1 MTQPIGIALLGAGF
15 IAEYHLGGIAAAV
28 ALPGAPR
35 AEVRALVGRSR
46 QRVTPLAARFG
57 VSEVLTDWRDA
68 LARDDID
75 AVVICTPDDTHE
87 TIAIAAVE
95 AGKAVL
101 LQTPMAGSVLACH
114 RIIDAARRRG
124 VDLQVSFMHRYFAEV
139 IEAKRLIAG
148 GAIGRVHSASIR
160 NATPGPDWAEWFFAK
175 ENVTGGV
182 VDQLGVHGIDL
193 ALQLLGD
200 IVEVSAR
207 TETLMPTRTLRDG
220 RIVPVE
226 VADTAYATYRFDDG
240 AMVAHQ
246 MSMIEAGGCDRFRFE
261 IYGTEG
267 TIWLRSERGRLAV
280 YAPKRY
286 GDAWHCPTL
295 DEAAFGA
302 QHHRTWLEGVA
313 GVAPRLATAQD
324 ALRGMQVVEAI
335 RRSNAAYGGAVEV
348 EASRSMADG
357 PYRRQDCSI
366 HVAESVVCG
375 AARGRGL

>member
-1 MTQPIGIALLGAGF
+1 MQPIGIAVLGAGF

-28 ALPGAPR
+28 ALPGVPR

-46 QRVTPLAARFG
+46 ERAAPLAARFG
-57 VSEVLTDWRDA
+57 VADVLTDWRAA
-68 LARDDID
+68 LDRDDIA

-87 TIAIAAVE
+87 TIAIAAAE
-95 AGKAVL
+95 AGKAIL
-101 LQTPMAGSVLACH
+101 LQKPMAGSVAACD
-114 RIIDAARRRG
+114 RIIDAAQRGG

-139 IEAKRLIAG
+139 IEAKRLIAD

-175 ENVTGGV
+175 DNVTGGV

-207 TETLMPTRTLRDG
+207 ADTLMPTRKLRDG
-220 RIVPVE
+220 RVIPVE
-226 VADTAYATYRFDDG
+226 VVDTAYATYRLEGG

-246 MSMIEAGGCDRFRFE
+246 MSMIEARGCDRFRFE

-280 YAPKRY
+280 FAPERH

-295 DEAAFGA
+295 EEPAFGA
-302 QHHRTWLEGVA
+302 LHHRTWLEGVA
-313 GVAPRLATAQD
+313 GVAPRLETAKD

-335 RRSNAAYGGAVEV
+335 RRSNDAYGRAV
-348 EASRSMADG
+348 G
-357 PYRRQDCSI
+357 
-366 HVAESVVCG
+366 
-375 AARGRGL
+375 GRGQ

>member
-15 IAEYHLGGIAAAV
+15 IAEYHLRGIAAAV

-46 QRVTPLAARFG
+46 ERVSPLAAQFG
-57 VSEVLTDWRDA
+57 VADVLTDWRDA
-68 LARDDID
+68 LARNDID

-87 TIAIAAVE
+87 TIAIAAAE
-95 AGKAVL
+95 AGKAIL
-101 LQTPMAGSVLACH
+101 LQKPMAGDVLACH
-114 RIIDAARRRG
+114 RIIDAARRSG

-139 IEAKRLIAG
+139 IEAKRLMAD

-160 NATPGPDWAEWFFAK
+160 NATPGPDWAGWFFAK
-175 ENVTGGV
+175 DNVTGGV

-193 ALQLLGD
+193 GLQLLGA

-207 TETLMPTRTLRDG
+207 ADTLMPTRKLRDG
-220 RIVPVE
+220 RVVPVE
-226 VADTAYATYRFDDG
+226 VVDTAYATYRLDGG

-246 MSMIEAGGCDRFRFE
+246 MSMIEAQGCDRFRFE

-286 GDAWHCPTL
+286 GNAWHCPTL
-295 DEAAFGA
+295 DEPPFGA
-302 QHHRTWLEGVA
+302 LHHRTWLEGVA
-313 GVAPRLATAQD
+313 GKAPRLATARD

-335 RRSNAAYGGAVEV
+335 RRSSDAYGGAVEV
-348 EASRSMADG
+348 DAPDSAASG
-357 PYRRQDCSI
+357 PYRRQECSI
-366 HVAESVVCG
+366 RIADAFAGS
-375 AARGRGL
+375 RRS

>member
-46 QRVTPLAARFG
+46 ERVMPLAAKFG
-57 VSEVLTDWRDA
+57 VSDVLTDWRDA

-87 TIAIAAVE
+87 MIAIAALE

-101 LQTPMAGSVLACH
+101 LQKPMAGSVLACH
-114 RIIDAARRRG
+114 RILDSALRCG

-139 IEAKRLIAG
+139 IEAKILIAG

-160 NATPGPDWAEWFFAK
+160 NATSGPDWAEWFFAK
-175 ENVTGGV
+175 DNVTGGV

-207 TETLMPTRTLRDG
+207 AETLMPTRKLRDG
-220 RIVPVE
+220 RVVPVE
-226 VADTAYATYRFDDG
+226 VADTAYATYRLDDG

-246 MSMIEAGGCDRFRFE
+246 MSMIEARGCDRFRFE

-280 YAPKRY
+280 YAPERY

-313 GVAPRLATAQD
+313 GVAPRMATAQD

-335 RRSNAAYGGAVEV
+335 RESNDAYGGA
-348 EASRSMADG
+348 AG
-357 PYRRQDCSI
+357 
-366 HVAESVVCG
+366 VAE
-375 AARGRGL
+375 GRGL